1 MRVCFFNLSLT
12 AMCLPWIGPHSYTQ
26 TPCRAPQNSG
36 YVAPQLQ
43 SSGMSRLKIGF
54 TRPGKL
60 TKNYG
65 KSPFFMGKST
75 IYIYIYKWQ
84 FSIAMLVYQRVTIK
98 HDGKSMVL
106 EPVETV
112 FQQLVNRDANAMNNG
127 NGCAWNQRGRS
138 PIHDRFNR
146 AIGPWWTN
154 DQTPSECGAVCLWR
168 SLGSTPWHCIWPEKI
183 TSTIT
188 PQKNRTIGNLLNI
201 FKYGKHI
208 IYTILET
215 GSYIF

>member
-1 MRVCFFNLSLT
+1 
-12 AMCLPWIGPHSYTQ
+12 MCLPWIGPHSYTQ

-36 YVAPQLQ
+36 ASGSTAPEL
-43 SSGMSRLKIGF
+43 GDKSRLKIGF

-106 EPVETV
+106 EPI
-112 FQQLVNRDANAMNNG
+112 FHQFFSNWLIGM
-127 NGCAWNQRGRS
+127 
-138 PIHDRFNR
+138 PI
-146 AIGPWWTN
+146 P
-154 DQTPSECGAVCLWR
+154 
-168 SLGSTPWHCIWPEKI
+168 
-183 TSTIT
+183 
-188 PQKNRTIGNLLNI
+188 
-201 FKYGKHI
+201 
-208 IYTILET
+208 
-215 GSYIF
+215 